1 VRRIGW
7 SSALAAVCLAWS
19 SAALADD
26 GYSVVVSQATGEAP
40 QWKPVV
46 DALVAKH
53 GAEVVPYGGSV
64 GDSLP
69 ALREQFPRYIC
80 FVAKPAEAT
89 REFVMEV
96 NRLTRRLDDDPYVD
110 AMWGIL
116 TGYDEACAL
125 RIARHAEPLEI
136 HRVAAAT
143 EVELSVCDEGLWY
156 CELSQGKMVRK
167 LSGQEPENL
176 PAPSD
181 TTEALALALNR
192 YQAQLF
198 VTSGHATERDW
209 QIGYRY
215 RGGQFRSEKGQLFG
229 LDTQR
234 RKFPIRSDNPKVY
247 LPVGNCLMGHI
258 DGTEAMALAFMN
270 SAGVNQMVGYTTA
283 TWYGYGGWGLLDYFV
298 EQPGRFTLAEAFFA
312 NQQALIHRLE
322 TYFPGADGDQP
333 VQELS
338 PKARQAGLSLN
349 DARGLRHD
357 RDVVAFYGDPAWV
370 ARMAPGR
377 LAWEQIFRQKDGE
390 YRLEIKPLRG
400 EKSFRPVNTNGSQ
413 RGGRPIVQ
421 WLPHRIRPD
430 SVRLS
435 QGADLEPL
443 VADDFI
449 LVPLPK
455 EGDAKRTYQV
465 VFHASQESQ

>member
-1 VRRIGW
+1 MRMTCW
-7 SSALAAVCLAWS
+7 ALSAAVCLAWAS
-19 SAALADD
+19 LALADG
-26 GYSVVVSQATGEAP
+26 GYCVVVSQATVEDP
-40 QWKPVV
+40 RWNPVV
-46 DALVAKH
+46 DALVSKH
-53 GAEVVPYGGSV
+53 GAQVVPYGGSV

-69 ALREQFPRYIC
+69 ALRDQFPRHIC
-80 FVAKPAEAT
+80 FVAKPAEVT

-96 NRLTRRLDDDPYVD
+96 NRLTRRLDDDPYGD
-110 AMWGIL
+110 AIWGIL

-143 EVELSVCDEGLWY
+143 EVELSVCDEGMWY
-156 CELSQGKMVRK
+156 CELTQGKMVRK
-167 LSGQEPENL
+167 LPGKEPENL

-181 TTEALALALNR
+181 TTEAMALALNR

-229 LDTQR
+229 LDTQG

-270 SAGVNQMVGYTTA
+270 SAGVNQMIGYTVS

-322 TYFPGADGDQP
+322 TYFPGADADHP
-333 VQELS
+333 VGELS
-338 PKARQAGLSLN
+338 PKARQAGLSLA
-349 DARGLRHD
+349 DARGLKHD

-377 LAWEQIFRQKDGE
+377 LAWEQILCQKDGE

-400 EKSFRPVNTNGSQ
+400 EKSFQPINTNGSQ

-421 WLPHRIRPD
+421 RLPHRIRPD
-430 SVRLS
+430 SVRIL

-443 VADDFI
+443 VTDDFI
-449 LVPLPK
+449 LVPLPQ
-455 EGDAKRTYQV
+455 ESDAKRTYQV
-465 VFHASQESQ
+465 VFRASRVGP

>member
-1 VRRIGW
+1 VRMMCW
-7 SSALAAVCLAWS
+7 ALAAVCLAWA
-19 SAALADD
+19 SAALADG
-26 GYSVVVSQATGEAP
+26 GYSVVVSQATGEDP
-40 QWKPVV
+40 LWKPVV

-53 GAEVVPYGGSV
+53 GAKVVPYGGSV

-96 NRLTRRLDDDPYVD
+96 NRLTRRLDDDPYGD

-156 CELSQGKMVRK
+156 SELVQGKMVRK
-167 LSGQEPENL
+167 RPGQEPENL
-176 PAPSD
+176 PAPLD
-181 TTEALALALNR
+181 TTEAMADTLNR

-198 VTSGHATERDW
+198 VTSGHASERDW

-215 RGGQFRSEKGQLFG
+215 RGGQFRCAKGQLFG
-229 LDTQR
+229 LDTQG

-258 DGTEAMALAFMN
+258 DRTEAMALAFMN
-270 SAGVNQMVGYTTA
+270 SAGVNQMIGYTVS

-322 TYFPGADGDQP
+322 TYFPGAGADQP
-333 VQELS
+333 VGELS
-338 PKARQAGLSLN
+338 PKARQAGLSPN
-349 DARGLRHD
+349 DARGLKFD
-357 RDVVAFYGDPAWV
+357 RDVVAFYGDPAWS

-377 LAWEQIFRQKDGE
+377 LAWEQIFRQADGE

-400 EKSFRPVNTNGSQ
+400 DKSFQPVNTNGSQ

-421 WLPHRIRPD
+421 RLPHRIRPE
-430 SVRLS
+430 SVRILE
-435 QGADLEPL
+435 GADLAPL
-443 VADDFI
+443 VADDFL

-455 EGDAKRTYQV
+455 ECDAKRTYQV
-465 VFHASQESQ
+465 VFRASRVGP